1 MIPSAPQVPLAQVK
15 PEVLKISG
23 RFIEQIKASIQYS
36 IDKIFLAN
44 LSYSNPEKSLD
55 IVEGIHNLQ
64 DIQKHLTYILVNK
77 HLYI

>member
-1 MIPSAPQVPLAQVK
+1 MAPQVPLAQAK

-77 HLYI
+77 HLYS

>member
-1 MIPSAPQVPLAQVK
+1 MIPSAPVK
-15 PEVLKISG
+15 PEVLKISE

-64 DIQKHLTYILVNK
+64 DIQKHLIYILMNK